1 MAHLDYICEKQQIQD
16 EKGESHTSYRFH
28 VLDSRGAAL
37 ISVDDICRSEHQA
50 HALEDIFRRNQVALV
65 HVMDVLEDWLP

>member
-1 MAHLDYICEKQQIQD
+1 MKQQVKD
-16 EKGESHTSYRFH
+16 EKGEPQIAYQFN
-28 VLDSRGAAL
+28 VLDSSGASL
-37 ISVDDICRSEHQA
+37 LSVDDICRGEYQA